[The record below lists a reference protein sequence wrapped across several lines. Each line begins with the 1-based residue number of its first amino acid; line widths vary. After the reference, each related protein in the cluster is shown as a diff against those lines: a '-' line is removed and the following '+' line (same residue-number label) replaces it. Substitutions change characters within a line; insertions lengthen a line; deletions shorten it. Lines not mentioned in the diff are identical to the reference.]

1 MDISNDKEAYL
12 LSKIMGEVDSEKNG
26 TDFLRQYWIL
36 SGKLKYTPNLLGEV
50 FTFDENEIQY
60 LITAENLCERLVSTL
75 TAFLR
80 EPYCTSRERDVEID
94 PSVQQVSSELI
105 VEFENLQNVCL
116 DYGWKKLIED
126 FSKTVFQIESIIS
139 RLMAMHTTGK
149 QVCFYTNVSAE
160 SFLNA
165 AQIDFRNE
173 NDKYFIPKY

>member
-26 TDFLRQYWIL
+26 TDFLRRYWIL
-36 SGKLKYTPNLLGEV
+36 CGDLKYTPDLLGEV
-50 FTFDENEIQY
+50 FAFDENEIQY
-60 LITAENLCERLVSTL
+60 LITAENLCERLVSIL

-80 EPYCTSRERDVEID
+80 EPYCTSDECDIEID

-105 VEFENLQNVCL
+105 VEFENLQSVSL
-116 DYGWKKLIED
+116 KYGWKKLIED

-149 QVCFYTNVSAE
+149 RVCFYTNASAE
-160 SFLNA
+160 CFLNA
-165 AQIDFRNE
+165 AQINFRDK
-173 NDKYFIPKY
+173 NDIYFIPKN